1 VHRFV
6 DRVVL
11 HRTDYRAAR
20 RMLVRTLSG
29 AATPNDALDVTCAHL
44 ASALSA
50 GVVSWSE
57 REDASGEL
65 HAGALATTVNPA
77 SARVLVPTAD
87 SPWYTIEL
95 EALAAGRRLLSDDIA
110 LLETSA
116 MLVARRID
124 ELRVS
129 EERFERDLRENDM
142 RRLASEAEL
151 RALRAQL
158 NPHFLFNALNTI
170 GHLIT
175 SSPTR
180 ALETLYQLTS
190 LLRAV
195 LRRTGDF
202 VTLDEEL
209 ELVDAYLAIEQT
221 RFEERLRIVREIP
234 TVLGGLLV
242 PPLILQPIVENA
254 VRHGVSPVSR
264 GGTITIE
271 ARLAPEDTTAE
282 QRLCL
287 SVHDDGRGATGAA
300 LAPDCRR
307 GVGLTNVE
315 GRLARYYGASGA
327 LRITSEPGRGTTVE
341 LYLAV
346 KGSANAPDE
355 TMQATVHADRVAPVP

>member
-1 VHRFV
+1 
-6 DRVVL
+6 L
-11 HRTDYRAAR
+11 A
-20 RMLVRTLSG
+20 RTLSS
-29 AATPNDALDVTCAHL
+29 AATPNDALDDTCAHL

-50 GVVSWSE
+50 RVVSWSE
-57 REDASGEL
+57 REDVAGEL
-65 HAGALATTVNPA
+65 HAGALATMVSPA

-87 SPWYTIEL
+87 APGYTIEL

-110 LLETSA
+110 LLETAA

-170 GHLIT
+170 GHLVRT
-175 SSPTR
+175 SPTR
-180 ALETLYQLTS
+180 AVDTLYQLTS

-202 VTLDEEL
+202 VPLAEEL

-221 RFEERLRIVREIP
+221 RFEERLHIVREVP
-234 TVLGGLLV
+234 ATLGDLLV

-254 VRHGVSPVSR
+254 VRHGISPVGR
-264 GGTITIE
+264 GGTIAIE
-271 ARLAPEDTTAE
+271 ARLVSQGEASEP
-282 QRLCL
+282 RLCL
-287 SVHDDGRGATGAA
+287 MVRDDGRGATASA
-300 LAPDCRR
+300 LASERRR

-315 GRLARYYGASGA
+315 SRLSRYYGAAGE
-327 LRITSEPGRGTTVE
+327 LHITSDPGRGTTVE
-341 LYLAV
+341 LYLTV
-346 KGSANAPDE
+346 KRALKVPDE
-355 TMQATVHADRVAPVP
+355 AIEATAHPDRVAALS